1 METALW
7 LGDSGVAAT
16 VAKAQAAQAATGR
29 FTQPDEVADV
39 VVLLAS
45 GRAGGEPHRHRRR
58 DRRRPPHHPVTS
70 GPYVVTNGGDWG
82 VPEVPGVRGSSG
94 GGVGCGSLPPWSSR
108 NGG

>member
-7 LGDSGVAAT
+7 LGDSGVAATVARAVGKDAAT

-45 GRAGGEPHRHRRR
+45 GRAANLTGTDVVIDGGLL
-58 DRRRPPHHPVTS
+58 T
-70 GPYVVTNGGDWG
+70 T
-82 VPEVPGVRGSSG
+82 
-94 GGVGCGSLPPWSSR
+94 L
-108 NGG
+108 